1 VRRAERGTRIGMLAD
16 APFISPSAFGVSG
29 IGSLE
34 LPRYLNDKLGR
45 VIEAEMSRAKGRR

>member
-1 VRRAERGTRIGMLAD
+1 MLAD